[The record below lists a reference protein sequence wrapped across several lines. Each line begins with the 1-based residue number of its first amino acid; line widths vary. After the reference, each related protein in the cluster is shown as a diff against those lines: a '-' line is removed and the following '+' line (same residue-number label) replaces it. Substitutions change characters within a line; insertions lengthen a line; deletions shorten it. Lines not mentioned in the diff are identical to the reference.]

1 MIAEAGAAIGSI
13 KAAMEMVKGISALKS
28 ETEINQAIIDIQRI
42 LLEAQTSALDDKQS
56 ISQLLDQIST
66 LQSQVEARQNWATEQ
81 SRYALTKSQR
91 GVYFYGL
98 KSEFAVAEVEH
109 RLCTTCFES
118 GKKSILH
125 TTGIIRGGEYVKC
138 LVCNN
143 ELQLT
148 DCGPAPKIDYG
159 SQSFY

>member
-13 KAAMEMVKGISALKS
+13 KVAMELAKGISALKS

-42 LLEAQTSALDDKQS
+42 LLEAQTSALGDKQS
-56 ISQLLDQIST
+56 ISQLRDQIST
-66 LQSQVEARQNWATEQ
+66 LQSQVEAKQNWVVEQ
-81 SRYALTKSQR
+81 SRYVLTKSQR

-109 RLCTTCFES
+109 RLCATCFES

-125 TTGIIRGGEYVKC
+125 TTKAIRGGEHVKC
-138 LVCNN
+138 LVCND

-148 DCGPAPKIDYG
+148 DHGPLPPIDYG
-159 SQSFY
+159 S